1 MKDIPAHFRGL
12 EPDDL
17 SNPNRSMIYIRL
29 RLYCSE
35 CVLKLHVQSMKEME
49 YYIVFWGVFK
59 QIMNDEALP
68 SETSEIL
75 SGELVV

>member
-1 MKDIPAHFRGL
+1 M
-12 EPDDL
+12 
-17 SNPNRSMIYIRL
+17 
-29 RLYCSE
+29 
-35 CVLKLHVQSMKEME
+35 QSMKEME